1 MCCINHNENINNILY
16 DEGMK
21 IIIEQLNIFNVFRR
35 LFEISKIELLISE
48 EDMKTQMS
56 DECKRNIER
65 IINKNLCI

>member
-1 MCCINHNENINNILY
+1 
-16 DEGMK
+16 MK
-21 IIIEQLNIFNVFRR
+21 LIIEQLNIFNVFRR

-65 IINKNLCI
+65 IINKNLRI

>member
-1 MCCINHNENINNILY
+1 MNNILY

-21 IIIEQLNIFNVFRR
+21 LIIEQLNIFNVFRR

-65 IINKNLCI
+65 IINKNLRI